1 MASSVFGG
9 LSSCFDIEI
18 QDLLADFH
26 SLSCVYLRPAC
37 LLQVVIRLCY
47 RWEPNAIYNQQS
59 WLKQFCQFTRSLRR
73 SFKTYQ
79 FSPMGLLSLLFKSY
93 FDMRPLRIYALQ
105 HKSER
110 HFLQT
115 PIAQQTYIA
124 PICDKSEML
133 TNNNSKV
140 AKSDPSLVRIFNV
153 LSPVSTF

>member
-1 MASSVFGG
+1 MPSITNNLGSNNFANS
-9 LSSCFDIEI
+9 
-18 QDLLADFH
+18 LARF
-26 SLSCVYLRPAC
+26 VE
-37 LLQVVIRLCY
+37 V
-47 RWEPNAIYNQQS
+47 
-59 WLKQFCQFTRSLRR
+59 
-73 SFKTYQ
+73 FKTYK

-124 PICDKSEML
+124 RICDKSEML